1 MDWPSS
7 GTESRLLEPLSTT
20 RWQGRRTARMSRARI
35 MPPPDPP
42 VMLAERGRPRRG
54 RERPDDPGSTV
65 EVPRIKSR
73 DPVARA
79 VLAALETASSRIR
92 GIEPAARR
100 GDAEGIHRLRTTTRR
115 LRSELR
121 AFRDLVDP
129 DWIGPLER
137 EMKWLAGLLGD
148 VRDLDVLTT
157 RFRKAATADDGSET
171 TALAPLFS
179 DLAARHARA
188 SRDLRK
194 GLQDERYRDLLAAL
208 QHAVD
213 HRSLAPDSRTPCRTA
228 LPPLAARAWR
238 RLKKCGGSLRP
249 SDPDEA
255 FHEVRKRAKRARYTV
270 ELVAPVLSGA
280 AAKGAHRFIRGATRI
295 QDVLGEHQDAVVAGQ
310 ELASLIERQADNASF
325 AQAARRLLDG
335 QTAAARAARE
345 EFFDAWDKLDRKKSR
360 RWLKDAARIPSH

>member
-1 MDWPSS
+1 
-7 GTESRLLEPLSTT
+7 
-20 RWQGRRTARMSRARI
+20 

-42 VMLAERGRPRRG
+42 VMLAERGRPRPG

-65 EVPRIKSR
+65 AVPRLKPR

-79 VLAALETASSRIR
+79 VLAALETAASRIR
-92 GIEPAARR
+92 SIEPAARR

-129 DWIGPLER
+129 DWIGPLEG

-148 VRDLDVLTT
+148 VRDLDVLTA
-157 RFRKAATADDGSET
+157 RFHKAAAADDGSENP
-171 TALAPLFS
+171 ALAPLFA

-194 GLQDERYRDLLAAL
+194 GLQDERYRNLLAAL

-213 HRSLAPDSRTPCRTA
+213 HPSLAADSCAPCRTA
-228 LPPLAARAWR
+228 LPPLAAQALR
-238 RLKKCGGSLRP
+238 RLKKCGGALRP

-255 FHEVRKRAKRARYTV
+255 FHEVRKRAKRARYTA
-270 ELVAPVLSGA
+270 EMVAPVLSGA
-280 AAKGAHRFIRGATRI
+280 AGKGARRFIRGATRI
-295 QDVLGEHQDAVVAGQ
+295 QDILGEHQDAVVAGH
-310 ELASLIERQADNASF
+310 ELASLIERHADNASF
-325 AQAARRLLDG
+325 TEAARRLLDG
-335 QTAAARAARE
+335 QADAARTARE
-345 EFFDAWDKLDRKKSR
+345 VFFDAWDRLDRKKSR
-360 RWLKDAARIPSH
+360 RWLKDAAKARS